1 VFLLLLWIGRSMAF
15 QLVCVACDSVGVVI
29 DYPAQA
35 PASTIVKCSHCSAS
49 RGTLGELRRLALS
62 GQRDL
67 WDTNPPLPA

>member
-1 VFLLLLWIGRSMAF
+1 MAF

-29 DYPAQA
+29 DHPEQA
-35 PASTIVKCSHCSAS
+35 PASTIIKCSHCQSA

-67 WDTNPPLPA
+67 WDAHPPLPA